1 MKLLLGVAVALA
13 LFGCAGDDGKDGAT
27 GPAGAKGEK
36 GDTGAQGPKGPQ
48 GDQGDQGEPGEK
60 GDQGDPG
67 PSGAAGDSGLP
78 AGTLNASCMKPC
90 HTFAGIVEQWK
101 TSRHYATYISN
112 LGGDEVDSWT
122 GAKSCG
128 NCHASDG
135 PQLRIEGTVTHAG
148 SATGPAGLS
157 HGQLNYKDSS
167 NAIKE
172 IVYAGQATVAVVGCA
187 TCHDNS
193 PEHDPHLTGAD
204 YTPGSFPLRVPT
216 GDTEY
221 ALIEKSSAIGTS
233 DGAQAGNYREGNAC
247 MWCHKSRKD
256 VTNYI
261 PTTAASV
268 SITSTTWGPHE
279 GPDADVYSGKGG
291 YHYTGKTY
299 GNSSHQ
305 NFKKGCVQCHMPP
318 VAENGGIGNHSFYP
332 QLSSCQSC
340 HAGATSFDVVGGQGK
355 VKVMLKSLRKALN
368 DKFLLTRNGTT
379 QLSADELADEDFE
392 LDESLPAS
400 AAPGRPPVIPAT
412 AGALYNYF
420 VMARGSGLGV
430 HNPKYTGQI
439 LYDSIESVGG
449 DLTNLVR
456 PTN

>member
-1 MKLLLGVAVALA
+1 MKLLFGVAVALA

-27 GPAGAKGEK
+27 GPAGATGPKGDK
-36 GDTGAQGPKGPQ
+36 GDTGPKGPQ
-48 GDQGDQGEPGEK
+48 GDQGDQGDPGEQGEQGPP
-60 GDQGDPG
+60 GD
-67 PSGAAGDSGLP
+67 GAGGDSGVP
-78 AGTLNASCMKPC
+78 VGTLNASCMKPC

-122 GAKSCG
+122 GAKACG

-135 PQLRIEGTVTHAG
+135 PELRISGNVTHAG
-148 SATGPAGLS
+148 SQTGPVGLS
-157 HGQLNYKDSS
+157 HGQLNYKDAS

-172 IVYAGQATVAVVGCA
+172 IVYAGQTTVAVVGCG

-193 PEHDPHLTGAD
+193 PEHDPHVTGGD
-204 YTPGSFPLRVPT
+204 YKPGGFPLRVPT

-221 ALIEKSSAIGTS
+221 ALIEKSSGIGTS
-233 DGAQAGNYREGNAC
+233 DGTQAGNYREGNAC
-247 MWCHKSRKD
+247 IWCHKSRKD

-261 PTTAASV
+261 PTTAT
-268 SITSTTWGPHE
+268 SIGVTSTTWGPHE
-279 GPDADVYSGKGG
+279 GPDADVYSGAGG
-291 YHYTGKTY
+291 YHYAGKTY

-332 QLSSCQSC
+332 QLSACISC
-340 HAGATSFDVVGGQGK
+340 HKEATNFDVNGGQGRVK
-355 VKVMLKSLRKALN
+355 VKLQSLRKALN

-379 QLSADELADEDFE
+379 QLSADDLKDENFA
-392 LDESLPAS
+392 LDESLPQS
-400 AAPGRPPVIPAT
+400 AVQSRPAIVPNI

-420 VMARGSGLGV
+420 VMARGSGFGV
-430 HNPKYTGQI
+430 HNPKYTEQV
-439 LYDSIESVGG
+439 LYDSIEAAGG
-449 DLTNLVR
+449 DLTNITR
-456 PTN
+456 PQ